1 MSGVERGSSAA
12 VRSVHLHQ
20 IALFF
25 SLAQQASI
33 EVDGCMA
40 SLSVLQ
46 LHRLSGCFRAC
57 RARRAYGNDRFT
69 QENTMRKMLRPG
81 GIWFFLILVFG
92 VTTSQSWA
100 AAAKSGFDE
109 KAIAD
114 FYKGKT
120 VRIIVGFSAGGGY
133 DAYSRVIGRHLHKH
147 IPGNPTVVVDN
158 MAGAGSMLAA
168 NHINNVAPKDGTII
182 GNFSGQII
190 LEQLFA
196 NPAVQYDMTKF
207 RTLGVP
213 ISETYLLV
221 VTRKPGVSR
230 YEEVLGSKGKQIVMG
245 GIPGSTV
252 EQAPIIMRDGLG
264 ANIKVVSGYKGTSDI
279 RLAID
284 SGEVDGLFNSWTSL
298 KITSY
303 DKIKSGEWVILA
315 QIGEEPIPDLPNSKN
330 IPTIPML
337 AKTAEQRQLLRFGI
351 AAPNQFGKIYV
362 LPPGAPQDRVSAL
375 EAAFTKTFADKEFLA
390 EADKGR
396 LDIDPVTA
404 QQAQELI
411 SELMGMSP
419 TVKAQLQKM
428 LRPPK

>member
-1 MSGVERGSSAA
+1 MTK
-12 VRSVHLHQ
+12 
-20 IALFF
+20 ALRLGRFLF
-25 SLAQQASI
+25 L
-33 EVDGCMA
+33 V
-40 SLSVLQ
+40 VL
-46 LHRLSGCFRAC
+46 L
-57 RARRAYGNDRFT
+57 
-69 QENTMRKMLRPG
+69 
-81 GIWFFLILVFG
+81 FG
-92 VTTSQSWA
+92 APTIPCWA
-100 AAAKSGFDE
+100 AAAKSAFDE
-109 KAIAD
+109 KAVAD

-133 DAYSRVIGRHLHKH
+133 DAYSRLIGRHLHKH
-147 IPGNPTVVVDN
+147 IPGNPAVVVDN
-158 MAGAGSMLAA
+158 MAGAGSILAA
-168 NHINNVAPKDGTII
+168 NHMNNVAPKDGTII
-182 GNFSGQII
+182 GNISGQII

-213 ISETYLLV
+213 IGETYLLV
-221 VTRKPGVSR
+221 VTRKPGVTR
-230 YEEVLGSKGKQIVMG
+230 YEEVLGPKGKQIVMG

-252 EQAPIIMRDGLG
+252 EQAPIIMRDALG
-264 ANIKVVSGYKGTSDI
+264 VNIKVVSGYKGTSDI

-303 DKIKSGEWVILA
+303 DKIKSGEWIILA
-315 QIGEEPIPDLPNSKN
+315 QIGDEPIADLPNSKN
-330 IPTIPML
+330 IPTIPL
-337 AKTAEQRQLLRFGI
+337 VAKTQEQQQLLRFGI

-375 EAAFTKTFADKEFLA
+375 EGAFTKTFADKEFLA

-396 LDIDPVTA
+396 LEIDPVTA
-404 QQAQELI
+404 QQAHGLI

-428 LRPPK
+428 LRPAK